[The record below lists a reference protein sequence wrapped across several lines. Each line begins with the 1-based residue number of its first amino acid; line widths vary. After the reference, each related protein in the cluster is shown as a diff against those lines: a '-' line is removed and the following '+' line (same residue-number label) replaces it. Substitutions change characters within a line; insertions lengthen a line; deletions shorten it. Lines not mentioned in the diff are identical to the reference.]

1 MYELN
6 EFNDSSK
13 FLIISPVQELNYES
27 SPWEINFPLDDEL
40 SLNNKF
46 QSRNFFFNQFTSK
59 NKEIL
64 ENIKKENQKNEPKE
78 EVNFFNK
85 QNIKVKENDDFP
97 NFNIFKEI
105 DQETIPKPIEEE
117 EEEKKEKKE
126 SSEIWNKSTGDNTN
140 TKKIKINKLIFG
152 IKGDK
157 KIRQRT
163 DYAIK
168 NIKVY
173 ISKFLTN
180 YGNVLIKECNFPNK
194 FKKLKFFLPSYNYFT
209 GNSNEKENKIFLNF
223 TAEQI
228 LTYPEEKPKNK
239 KKNNRLQR
247 QNKEI
252 ITKLKD
258 YIEETYQNEIPEKFQ
273 ELLNFFKMSYEE
285 IIMLFYK
292 SNQFKDYS
300 SSEKTQKL
308 DEQFQKVKGF
318 SLMENNGLIKLIKYN
333 NKNNF

>member
-1 MYELN
+1 MM
-6 EFNDSSK
+6 
-13 FLIISPVQELNYES
+13 
-27 SPWEINFPLDDEL
+27 NFPLTTNSKAETFFL
-40 SLNNKF
+40 TNSHPKIKKF
-46 QSRNFFFNQFTSK
+46 QKTSK
-59 NKEIL
+59 
-64 ENIKKENQKNEPKE
+64 KKTKKNEPKE
-78 EVNFFNK
+78 EINFFNK

-157 KIRQRT
+157 KIQQRT

-228 LTYPEEKPKNK
+228 LTYPEEKPKNQ

>member
-27 SPWEINFPLDDEL
+27 SSWEINFPLDDEL

-117 EEEKKEKKE
+117 E
-126 SSEIWNKSTGDNTN
+126 
-140 TKKIKINKLIFG
+140 
-152 IKGDK
+152 
-157 KIRQRT
+157 
-163 DYAIK
+163 
-168 NIKVY
+168 
-173 ISKFLTN
+173 
-180 YGNVLIKECNFPNK
+180 
-194 FKKLKFFLPSYNYFT
+194 
-209 GNSNEKENKIFLNF
+209 
-223 TAEQI
+223 
-228 LTYPEEKPKNK
+228 K
-239 KKNNRLQR
+239 KKGKKRKQ
-247 QNKEI
+247 
-252 ITKLKD
+252 
-258 YIEETYQNEIPEKFQ
+258 
-273 ELLNFFKMSYEE
+273 
-285 IIMLFYK
+285 
-292 SNQFKDYS
+292 
-300 SSEKTQKL
+300 
-308 DEQFQKVKGF
+308 
-318 SLMENNGLIKLIKYN
+318 
-333 NKNNF
+333 